1 MELRLN
7 LEPAVIEQAV
17 SRASAAEIETMYE
30 YLHAAEQ
37 SSTLEE
43 FEHWDDMLHRSFAAA
58 SRNPLNVAIYAIV
71 SAVRL
76 ETQWGEMK
84 RRTLTDDMKKAH
96 FDEHVAIVDAVRNRD
111 ALKAAALMHEHLTH
125 IQANM
130 FGKSGAGRNYVAR
143 PLSTTVEVNPRG
155 GGG

>member
-17 SRASAAEIETMYE
+17 SRASAAEIETMYG
-30 YLHAAEQ
+30 YLHAAER

-43 FEHWDDMLHRSFAAA
+43 FEHWDDMLHKSFAAA
-58 SRNPLNVAIYAIV
+58 SRNPLNVAVYAIV

-84 RRTLTDDMKKAH
+84 RRTLTAEMKKAH

-111 ALKAAALMHEHLTH
+111 AHTAAALMHEHLAH
-125 IQANM
+125 IQTNM
-130 FGKSGAGRNYVAR
+130 FGRSVAGRAYVTK
-143 PLSTTVEVNPRG
+143 PPSTSAEK
-155 GGG
+155 